1 MACSLPPRPGC
12 PALENG
18 GRQRRFALQ
27 PGRGLGLP
35 VLMQA
40 LVLRQLVKIY
50 KNGIKALK
58 AIDLEVEEGDFFALL
73 GPNGAG
79 KTTAIGIVTSLV
91 NKTSGTVEVF
101 GHDIDRELET
111 AKSCIGL
118 VPQEINFNMFET
130 CFTIV
135 VNQAGFYGIPRPV
148 AKQRAEKYLKQ
159 LQLWD
164 RRNSIAR
171 SLSGG
176 MKRRLMIARALMHE
190 PKLLILDEPTAGV
203 DIEIRRSMWEFLR
216 NINDAGTTIILTTHY
231 LEEAENLCRNV
242 AIIEGGNIIERDS
255 MANVLRKLQTE
266 VFVFNLRES
275 RGSAPSLSG
284 FTAVLSDPHTL
295 EIEMSKTQS
304 LNDIFAQL
312 SAQGIAVNSMRNK
325 VNRLEELF
333 IRLVDGSAAAGRAA
347 AGEVATAAVSGS

>member
-1 MACSLPPRPGC
+1 M
-12 PALENG
+12 
-18 GRQRRFALQ
+18 Q
-27 PGRGLGLP
+27 
-35 VLMQA
+35 QA
-40 LVLRQLVKIY
+40 LVLRQLTKTY

-58 AIDLEVEEGDFFALL
+58 GIDLEVSEGDFFALL

-79 KTTAIGIVTSLV
+79 KTTLIGIVTSLV
-91 NKTSGTVEVF
+91 NKSSGVVEVF
-101 GHDIDRELET
+101 GHDIDRELEA
-111 AKSCIGL
+111 AKSCIGI
-118 VPQEINFNMFET
+118 VPQEVNFNMFESVI
-130 CFTIV
+130 TIV
-135 VNQAGFYGIPRPV
+135 VNMAGFYGIPRPL

-190 PKLLILDEPTAGV
+190 PRLLILDEPTAGV

-216 NINDAGTTIILTTHY
+216 NINEQGTTIILTTHY

-242 AIIEGGNIIERDS
+242 AIIEGGRIIERDS

-266 VFVFNLRES
+266 VFVFDLK
-275 RGSAPSLSG
+275 ASLAQPPQLHG
-284 FTAVLSDPHTL
+284 FRTTLADDHTL
-295 EIEMSKTQS
+295 DVEVSKGQN
-304 LNDIFAQL
+304 LNDIFSQL
-312 SAQGIAVNSMRNK
+312 SASGIVVNSMRNK

-333 IRLVDGSAAAGRAA
+333 VRLVDDSARAA
-347 AGEVATAAVSGS
+347 LLGG